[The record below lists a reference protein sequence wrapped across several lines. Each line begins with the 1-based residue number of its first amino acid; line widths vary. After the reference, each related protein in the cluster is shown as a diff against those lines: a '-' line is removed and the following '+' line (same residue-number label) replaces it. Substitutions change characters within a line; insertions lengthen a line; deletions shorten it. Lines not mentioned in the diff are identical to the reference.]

1 MRAPRTVRLVAAAGL
16 VAALCV
22 AGLASVAITTSS
34 RLPGGPVTTG
44 PLLPNVPPG
53 FVARVGAR
61 LYLDGRPYAF
71 TGVNAF
77 NLATDWSVNAGCG
90 EMVDDAALDG
100 FFSSLRPHS
109 MVKIQA
115 TQAMAF
121 DVQARAMNWGPLDR
135 VVAAAKRHDQKL
147 ILGLTTQAGECEEGR
162 WKDLAWYDGGY
173 RRPAGDDGRGLTPL
187 SYWDWMRLVVPR
199 YADSPAVGMWQLV
212 VEPESSD
219 CLPGFAGG
227 ACFSHTTCP
236 TNAAGVLRRFFD
248 DVGAELKHLDPHH
261 LLASGVIGRE
271 QCGTAGDAYAAV
283 HASPAIDVAS
293 FHDYGLDDAALP
305 PLLERHLGDAAQL
318 GKPLVVDEAGLTAG
332 DGPGCRSRESR
343 LLLFQ
348 AKLDAAFAAGV
359 AGYVPWNVHFVDRA
373 ACDFDLNLD
382 DPVLTLL
389 RDHPLRR

>member
-1 MRAPRTVRLVAAAGL
+1 MRVPRTVRLVAAVGL
-16 VAALCV
+16 AALLC
-22 AGLASVAITTSS
+22 AGIAGIAITTTA
-34 RLPGGPVTTG
+34 RVPGGPVKRP

-61 LYLDGRPYAF
+61 LYLDGKPYAF

-90 EMVDDAALDG
+90 EMVNDSALDS

-121 DVQARAMNWGPLDR
+121 DVHARATNWGPLDR
-135 VVAAAKRHDQKL
+135 VVAAAERHDQKL

-162 WKDLAWYDGGY
+162 WKNLAWYDGAY
-173 RRPAGDDGRGLTPL
+173 RRPAGDDGRGLTPR
-187 SYWDWMRLVVPR
+187 SYWDWIRLVVPR
-199 YADSPAVGMWQLV
+199 YAHSPAVGMWQLV

-219 CLPGFAGG
+219 CMPGLAGG

-236 TNAAGVLRRFFD
+236 ANAAGVLRRFFD
-248 DVGAELKHLDPHH
+248 DVGAELKRMDPHH

-271 QCGTAGDAYAAV
+271 QCGTAGDAYATV

-293 FHDYGLDDAALP
+293 FHDYGLDDAPLP
-305 PLLERHLGDAAQL
+305 PLLARHLGDAAQL
-318 GKPLVVDEAGLTAG
+318 GKPLVVDEAGLAAG
-332 DGPGCRSRESR
+332 DRPGCRSRESR
-343 LLLFQ
+343 RRLFQ
-348 AKLDAAFAAGV
+348 AKLDSAFAAGV
-359 AGYVPWNVHFVDRA
+359 AGYMPWNVQFVDRA
-373 ACDFDLNLD
+373 TCDFDLNLD
-382 DPVLTLL
+382 DPVLTLI
-389 RDHPLRR
+389 RDQPLRR